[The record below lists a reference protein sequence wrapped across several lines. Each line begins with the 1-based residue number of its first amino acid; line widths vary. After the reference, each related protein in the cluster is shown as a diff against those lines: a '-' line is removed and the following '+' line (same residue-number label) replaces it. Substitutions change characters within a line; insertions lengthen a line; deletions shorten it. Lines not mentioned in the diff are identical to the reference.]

1 MTDKK
6 QCSKCD
12 QWKYLDDFDEGKLCC
27 RKCNEYRKAH
37 RHKHKDRSNEAQ
49 RKLYQEDKEYRLR
62 KQEQRKLFDNKVV
75 SCSVCNKSMSQKYFY
90 DHIKTKK
97 YQKNLEM
104 NKGDKNRL
112 EVLD

>member
-1 MTDKK
+1 
-6 QCSKCD
+6 
-12 QWKYLDDFDEGKLCC
+12 
-27 RKCNEYRKAH
+27 
-37 RHKHKDRSNEAQ
+37 
-49 RKLYQEDKEYRLR
+49 
-62 KQEQRKLFDNKVV
+62 
-75 SCSVCNKSMSQKYFY
+75 MSHKYFY